1 MNQSLNQPR
10 YFRKENALI
19 KCVIRKFFLFQR
31 RNNLVENRKIN
42 WGKIVTNAEDRLENA
57 NLPEAMAHWY
67 SIKKEY
73 PENFL
78 IAYRMGDFY
87 EFFYDDAVRVS
98 QLLGLTLTGRGNGTN
113 RHPLAGIPHK
123 ATQYFK
129 TLVKLGQTV
138 VLVEQLEDPKTVKGR
153 IVKRGVIKIL
163 SPGTIVDDNLLDSKN
178 SNYICSIFRDKKNYG
193 LALAE
198 LSSGEFVVAE
208 FFGKDAF
215 RMLGILSIAI

>member
-1 MNQSLNQPR
+1 MDYFWGTIKYPLPIFVKFGSSDYLHNQLNVLKYHKDIAYESKLNQPR

-42 WGKIVTNAEDRLENA
+42 WGKIVTHAEDRLENA

-87 EFFYDDAVRVS
+87 EFFMMMR
-98 QLLGLTLTGRGNGTN
+98 
-113 RHPLAGIPHK
+113 
-123 ATQYFK
+123 
-129 TLVKLGQTV
+129 
-138 VLVEQLEDPKTVKGR
+138 
-153 IVKRGVIKIL
+153 
-163 SPGTIVDDNLLDSKN
+163 
-178 SNYICSIFRDKKNYG
+178 
-193 LALAE
+193 
-198 LSSGEFVVAE
+198 
-208 FFGKDAF
+208 
-215 RMLGILSIAI
+215 